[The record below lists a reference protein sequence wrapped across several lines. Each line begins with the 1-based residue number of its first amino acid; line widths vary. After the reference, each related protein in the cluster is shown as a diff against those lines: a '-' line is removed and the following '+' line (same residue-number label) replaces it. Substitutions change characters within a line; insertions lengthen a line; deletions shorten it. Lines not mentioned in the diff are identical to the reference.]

1 MIAFS
6 IRQSYIDQ
14 PSDVSNVFLDNL
26 LLLILLKLF
35 NRKLHSVHTKQDRQ
49 LELTLPLYISIS
61 FSFLLSLLSIFFLS
75 LFLFFSFFPYFSFF
89 LSFLIS
95 LSFFSFQDR
104 NSSTSHFGSH
114 SDAVKKLAISDYL
127 IKIHILP
134 ELTFNLYGHISK
146 VACKGQRSRLFSR
159 I

>member
-6 IRQSYIDQ
+6 IRKPYIEQ

-35 NRKLHSVHTKQDRQ
+35 NRVNAQRSHKIEQIVRAYPPSIYLY
-49 LELTLPLYISIS
+49 LIFFLT
-61 FSFLLSLLSIFFLS
+61 LSIF
-75 LFLFFSFFPYFSFF
+75 YF
-89 LSFLIS
+89 LSFPIS
-95 LSFFSFQDR
+95 LSFFSFQEQS
-104 NSSTSHFGSH
+104 SSTSHFGSH

-127 IKIHILP
+127 IKIHILH

-146 VACKGQRSRLFSR
+146 VACKGQRSRLYSR
-159 I
+159 ITL